1 MIRTDDPNFARDE
14 STNALINTNVN
25 AFKLYKQQRDNM
37 AAQSQSE
44 QEISELKH
52 KLLEMDALIKN
63 LIREKNG

>member
-44 QEISELKH
+44 QEISELKLR
-52 KLLEMDALIKN
+52 LLEMDALIKN

>member
-44 QEISELKH
+44 QEISELKQR
-52 KLLEMDALIKN
+52 LLEMDALIKN

>member
-44 QEISELKH
+44 QEISELKQ

>member
-14 STNALINTNVN
+14 GTNALINTNVN

-44 QEISELKH
+44 QEISELKQ

>member
-14 STNALINTNVN
+14 GTNALINTNVN

-44 QEISELKH
+44 QEISDLKLR
-52 KLLEMDALIKN
+52 LLEMDALIKN

>member
-14 STNALINTNVN
+14 GTNALINTNVN

-44 QEISELKH
+44 QEISDLKQR
-52 KLLEMDALIKN
+52 LLEMDALIKN

>member
-1 MIRTDDPNFARDE
+1 
-14 STNALINTNVN
+14 LINTNVN

>member
-14 STNALINTNVN
+14 GTNALINTNVN